1 MNQFDFICFQPTSH
15 SKVTIWRPTEERTP
29 TSAKIHIDEMKCID
43 KMSLHCPKT
52 LLIFP
57 SAYFLREYLQ
67 KKNVL
72 FWASREFPLPT
83 PSPQFGQL
91 VQLFSTSKKVDLSST
106 KTMKLQSQVKSYKK

>member
-29 TSAKIHIDEMKCID
+29 TSAKIHIDEMKYKD

-67 KKNVL
+67 KKECFIL
-72 FWASREFPLPT
+72 GIARISSPDPLPRIWAT
-83 PSPQFGQL
+83 CTTFFN
-91 VQLFSTSKKVDLSST
+91 VKKG
-106 KTMKLQSQVKSYKK
+106 

>member
-1 MNQFDFICFQPTSH
+1 MNQFDFMCFQPTSH

-29 TSAKIHIDEMKCID
+29 TSAKIHIDEMKYKD
-43 KMSLHCPKT
+43 KMPLHCPKT

-91 VQLFSTSKKVDLSST
+91 VQLFNVKKG
-106 KTMKLQSQVKSYKK
+106 